1 MLPQMYSVH
10 ICVQPPSAHTDTKDM
25 NAHGFVVQTC
35 RWYKSV
41 SLLLSLIPIQVGRKA
56 RTEKCVDLR
65 VYPAI
70 WAVYPG
76 GCVLHTF
83 LA

>member
-10 ICVQPPSAHTDTKDM
+10 ICVQPPGAHTDTKGM

-41 SLLLSLIPIQVGRKA
+41 SLLLSLIPIQVGHKA

-65 VYPAI
+65 VYSAI

-76 GCVLHTF
+76 ECVLHTF